1 MKKYLLIFIF
11 LGMYL
16 NSSAEENESITNSD
30 TIYNGITGTAHT
42 DILNTGTIKNDG
54 SHGITGSSFSLIQN
68 FGTISNNGDYGIDVS
83 GDSVIVN
90 GKGGEIS
97 NNGSFGIRLIDGEK
111 VSNLGKINNKGEY
124 GITAY
129 STKEAINEKSGI
141 ISNDGNT
148 GFYIHNSTGTNDGTI
163 SNSGNYGFTIDS
175 DSKGVNNGII
185 ANKGKFGVAVYNSI
199 FINSAAGEIKNGSS
213 YGLAIQ
219 NGGYGENYGI
229 IANKGNVGVS
239 VSNSSSFVNHGIIEQ
254 EGEIAILMGNGNNT
268 LELGTASKIK
278 GIVEGNKGTDT
289 LILSETPS
297 TEKPLTNGTV
307 DFTIQNF
314 SNIAIKSGTWNLNK
328 DMVLVVPDKF
338 RNNPS
343 SVSMPPISKEKLHGT
358 FIINSGIKLTLNIQ
372 VSDLL
377 TPTLSTGR
385 LINNG
390 TINERPVDSLYVTND
405 TVIKIPTIY
414 IKDNNNSSIGKI
426 DVTNV
431 AEGWL
436 GNYEYDK
443 ENGILYLILNK
454 KSDNPAPDNNIVGGF
469 YDSVYNYPKSNIHEI
484 NNMKARERNY
494 SLNREFN
501 FNPNL
506 NVQSAELITSYGKYY
521 GNSYHPAYSY
531 RSYGFNGQSI
541 FPWNNF
547 TFGLNYGY
555 IGSKADFKDKGS
567 STENIDSFILIGSIS
582 YLQNNWLNI
591 FQTGLGY
598 SRHDLKRRI
607 LDRED
612 NYNKREIDGKFNS
625 FLTSFG
631 WETGY
636 ILSGN
641 NKKNYVYPYAGLD
654 YIWNKDQGYN
664 EKQDT
669 IADEDNYALNVKKN
683 TSPSLISK
691 AGVKYKYNI
700 SEYWNING
708 DFTWYHSSKKPRN
721 THADFIFKPDVHYTI
736 PALKVSKDT
745 EVININASY
754 TTKTLLEYNIGLH
767 GLINRN
773 HFESSISLGIKYT
786 F

>member
-185 ANKGKFGVAVYNSI
+185 ANKGKFGVAVYNST

-484 NNMKARERNY
+484 NNMEARERNY

-555 IGSKADFKDKGS
+555 IESKADFKDKGS
-567 STENIDSFILIGSIS
+567 STENIDSFTLIGSIS

-708 DFTWYHSSKKPRN
+708 DFTWYHSSKK
-721 THADFIFKPDVHYTI
+721 T
-736 PALKVSKDT
+736 
-745 EVININASY
+745 
-754 TTKTLLEYNIGLH
+754 
-767 GLINRN
+767 
-773 HFESSISLGIKYT
+773 
-786 F
+786 

>member
-199 FINSAAGEIKNGSS
+199 FINSATGEIKNGSS

-484 NNMKARERNY
+484 NNMEARERNY

-567 STENIDSFILIGSIS
+567 STENIDSFTLIGSIS

-754 TTKTLLEYNIGLH
+754 TTKTLLEYNIGVH

-773 HFESSISLGIKYT
+773 HFESSLSLGIKYT

>member
-484 NNMKARERNY
+484 NNMEARERNY

-567 STENIDSFILIGSIS
+567 STENIDSFTLIGSIS

-773 HFESSISLGIKYT
+773 HFESSLSLGIKYT

>member
-97 NNGSFGIRLIDGEK
+97 NNGSFGIRLIDGKK
-111 VSNLGKINNKGEY
+111 VSNLGIINNKGEY

-390 TINERPVDSLYVTND
+390 TINERPIDSLYVTND

-484 NNMKARERNY
+484 NNMEARERNY

-567 STENIDSFILIGSIS
+567 STENIDSFTLIGSIS

-773 HFESSISLGIKYT
+773 HFESSLSLGIKYT

>member
-97 NNGSFGIRLIDGEK
+97 NNGSFGIRLIDGKK

-239 VSNSSSFVNHGIIEQ
+239 VSNSSSFLNHGTIEQ

-484 NNMKARERNY
+484 NNMEARERNY

-567 STENIDSFILIGSIS
+567 STENIDSFTLIGSIS

-773 HFESSISLGIKYT
+773 HFESSLSLGIKYT

>member
-199 FINSAAGEIKNGSS
+199 FINSATGEIKNGSS

-239 VSNSSSFVNHGIIEQ
+239 VSNSSSFVNHGTIEQ

-484 NNMKARERNY
+484 NNMEARERNY

-531 RSYGFNGQSI
+531 RLYGFNGQSI

-567 STENIDSFILIGSIS
+567 STENIDSFTLIGSIS

-598 SRHDLKRRI
+598 SHHDLKRRI

-754 TTKTLLEYNIGLH
+754 TTKTLLEYNIGVH

-773 HFESSISLGIKYT
+773 HFESSLSLGIKYT

>member
-90 GKGGEIS
+90 EKGSEIS
-97 NNGSFGIRLIDGEK
+97 NNGSFGIRLIDGKK

-185 ANKGKFGVAVYNSI
+185 ANKGKFGVAVYNST

-484 NNMKARERNY
+484 NNMEARERNY

-501 FNPNL
+501 SNPNL

-531 RSYGFNGQSI
+531 KSYGFNGQSI

-567 STENIDSFILIGSIS
+567 STENIDSFTLIGSIS

>member
-16 NSSAEENESITNSD
+16 NSPAEENESITNSE
-30 TIYNGITGTAHT
+30 TIYNGIVGAAHT
-42 DILNTGTIKNDG
+42 DILNTGVIKNDS

-68 FGTISNNGDYGIDVS
+68 FGIIKNNGDYGIDVS

-97 NNGSFGIRLIDGEK
+97 NDGSFGIRLINGEK
-111 VSNLGKINNKGEY
+111 ISNFGKIENIGDY
-124 GITAY
+124 GISAY
-129 STKEAINEKSGI
+129 STKEAINEKSGV
-141 ISNDGNT
+141 ISNNGNT
-148 GFYIHNSTGTNDGTI
+148 GFYIHNSVGTNDGTI

-175 DSKGVNNGII
+175 NSQGINNGII
-185 ANKGKFGVAVYNSI
+185 TNKGKFGVSVYNST

-219 NGGYGENYGI
+219 NGGHGENYGI
-229 IANKGNVGVS
+229 IANNGNVGVS
-239 VSNSSSFVNHGIIEQ
+239 VSNSSSFVNHGTIEQ
-254 EGEIAILMGNGNNT
+254 DGKIAILMGNGNNT

-297 TEKPLTNGTV
+297 TGESFTNGTI

-314 SNIAIKSGTWNLNK
+314 SNIAVKSGTWNLSK

-338 RNNPS
+338 RENPS
-343 SVSMPPISKEKLHGT
+343 SVSIPPISKEKLEGT
-358 FIINSGIKLTLNIQ
+358 FIINTDVKLTLNIQ

-377 TPTLSTGR
+377 TPTLSTGK

-390 TINERPVDSLYVTND
+390 IINERPVDSLYVTND
-405 TVIKIPTIY
+405 TIIKIPAVY
-414 IKDNNNSSIGKI
+414 IKDSNNSNIGKI
-426 DVTNV
+426 NVTNV

-443 ENGILYLILNK
+443 ENGILYLVLNK
-454 KSDNPAPDNNIVGGF
+454 KPDNPAPNNDIVGGF

-484 NNMKARERNY
+484 NNMKARDKNY

-501 FNPNL
+501 L
-506 NVQSAELITSYGKYY
+506 NSNSNIQSAELVSSYGKYY
-521 GNSYHPAYSY
+521 GSSYHPSYSY

-541 FPWNNF
+541 FPYNNF

-555 IGSKADFKDKGS
+555 IGSKANFNDKGS
-567 STENIDSFILIGSIS
+567 STENIDSFTLVGSAS
-582 YLQNNWLNI
+582 YLQENWLNI
-591 FQTGLGY
+591 FQAGLGY

-612 NYNKREIDGKFNS
+612 NYNKREITGKFDS

-654 YIWNKDQGYN
+654 YIWNKDQGYT

-669 IADEDNYALNVKKN
+669 IADEDNYALNIKKN

-691 AGVKYKYNI
+691 AGLKYKYNI
-700 SEYWNING
+700 SESWNING

-721 THADFIFKPDVHYTI
+721 THTDFIFKPDVHYTI
-736 PALKVSKDT
+736 PALKMSKDT
-745 EVININASY
+745 EIININASY
-754 TTKTLLEYNIGLH
+754 TTKTLLEYNVGLH
-767 GLINRN
+767 GLINRDY
-773 HFESSISLGIKYT
+773 FESSVSLGIKYT

>member
-16 NSSAEENESITNSD
+16 NSPAGENESITNSEI
-30 TIYNGITGTAHT
+30 IYNGIVGANHT
-42 DILNTGTIKNDG
+42 DILNTGIIENNG

-68 FGTISNNGDYGIDVS
+68 FGTIKNNGDYGIDVS
-83 GDSVIVN
+83 GDSVVVN

-97 NNGSFGIRLIDGEK
+97 NDGSFGIRLIDGEK
-111 VSNLGKINNKGEY
+111 VSNFGKIENEGEY
-124 GITAY
+124 GISAY

-141 ISNDGNT
+141 ISNNGNT
-148 GFYIHNSTGTNDGTI
+148 GFYIHNSIGINNGTI

-175 DSKGVNNGII
+175 SSKGINNGII
-185 ANKGKFGVAVYNSI
+185 ANKGKFGVSVYNST

-219 NGGYGENYGI
+219 NGGHGENYGI

-239 VSNSSSFVNHGIIEQ
+239 VSNSSSFANHGTIEQ
-254 EGEIAILMGNGNNT
+254 EGKIAILMGTGSNI

-289 LILSETPS
+289 LILSEIPS
-297 TEKPLTNGTV
+297 TDKPLTNGTI

-314 SNIAIKSGTWNLNK
+314 SNIAVKSGIWNLNN
-328 DMVLVVPDKF
+328 DLTLVVPDKF
-338 RNNPS
+338 RENPS
-343 SVSMPPISKEKLHGT
+343 SVSRPSISKEKLGGT
-358 FIINSGIKLTLNIQ
+358 FIVGSDVKLTLNIQ

-377 TPTLSTGR
+377 TPTLSTGK

-390 TINERPVDSLYVTND
+390 TINEKPVDSLYVTND
-405 TVIKIPTIY
+405 TVIKIPTVY
-414 IKDNNNSSIGKI
+414 IKDSINSNIGKI

-431 AEGWL
+431 ADGWL

-443 ENGILYLILNK
+443 ENGILYLVLNK
-454 KSDNPAPDNNIVGGF
+454 KPDNPAPSNDIVGGF
-469 YDSVYNYPKSNIHEI
+469 YDSIYHYPKSNIHEI
-484 NNMKARERNY
+484 NNMKTRERNY

-501 FNPNL
+501 LNPNS
-506 NVQSAELITSYGKYY
+506 NIQSAELISSYGRYY
-521 GNSYHPAYSY
+521 GSSYHPSYSY

-541 FPWNNF
+541 FPYNNF

-555 IGSKADFKDKGS
+555 IGSKANFKDKGS
-567 STENIDSFILIGSIS
+567 STENIDSFTLIGSIS

-591 FQTGLGY
+591 FQGGFGY
-598 SRHDLKRRI
+598 SHHDLKRRI

-612 NYNKREIDGKFNS
+612 NYNKREITGKFGS

-636 ILSGN
+636 ILTGN

-654 YIWNKDQGYN
+654 YIWNKDQGYS

-669 IADEDNYALNVKKN
+669 IADEDNYALNIKKN

-691 AGVKYKYNI
+691 VGLKYKYNI
-700 SEYWNING
+700 SESWNING

-736 PALKVSKDT
+736 PALKTSKDT

-754 TTKTLLEYNIGLH
+754 TTKTLLEYNAGLH

-773 HFESSISLGIKYT
+773 HFESSVSLGVKYT

>member
-1 MKKYLLIFIF
+1 
-11 LGMYL
+11 
-16 NSSAEENESITNSD
+16 
-30 TIYNGITGTAHT
+30 
-42 DILNTGTIKNDG
+42 
-54 SHGITGSSFSLIQN
+54 
-68 FGTISNNGDYGIDVS
+68 
-83 GDSVIVN
+83 
-90 GKGGEIS
+90 
-97 NNGSFGIRLIDGEK
+97 
-111 VSNLGKINNKGEY
+111 
-124 GITAY
+124 
-129 STKEAINEKSGI
+129 
-141 ISNDGNT
+141 
-148 GFYIHNSTGTNDGTI
+148 
-163 SNSGNYGFTIDS
+163 
-175 DSKGVNNGII
+175 
-185 ANKGKFGVAVYNSI
+185 
-199 FINSAAGEIKNGSS
+199 
-213 YGLAIQ
+213 
-219 NGGYGENYGI
+219 
-229 IANKGNVGVS
+229 
-239 VSNSSSFVNHGIIEQ
+239 
-254 EGEIAILMGNGNNT
+254 MGNGNNT

-297 TEKPLTNGTV
+297 TEKSLTNGTV

-484 NNMKARERNY
+484 NNMEARERNY

-531 RSYGFNGQSI
+531 KSYGFNGQSI

-567 STENIDSFILIGSIS
+567 STENIDSFTLIGSIS

-683 TSPSLISK
+683 TFPSLISK

-773 HFESSISLGIKYT
+773 HFESSLSLGIKYT

>member
-16 NSSAEENESITNSD
+16 NSPAGENESITNSEI
-30 TIYNGITGTAHT
+30 IYNGIVGANHT
-42 DILNTGTIKNDG
+42 DILNTGIIENNG

-68 FGTISNNGDYGIDVS
+68 FGTIKNNGDYGIDVS
-83 GDSVIVN
+83 GDSVVVN

-97 NNGSFGIRLIDGEK
+97 NDGSFGIRLIDGEK
-111 VSNLGKINNKGEY
+111 VSNFGKIENEGEY
-124 GITAY
+124 GISAY
-129 STKEAINEKSGI
+129 STKEAVNEKSGI
-141 ISNDGNT
+141 ISNNGNT
-148 GFYIHNSTGTNDGTI
+148 GFYIHNSVGTNDGTI
-163 SNSGNYGFTIDS
+163 SNSGNYGFTVDAN
-175 DSKGVNNGII
+175 SKGINNGII
-185 ANKGKFGVAVYNSI
+185 ANKGKFGVSVYNST
-199 FINSAAGEIKNGSS
+199 FINSAAGEIKNASS

-219 NGGYGENYGI
+219 NGGHGENYGI

-239 VSNSSSFVNHGIIEQ
+239 VSNSSSFTNHGTIEQ
-254 EGEIAILMGNGNNT
+254 GGKIAILMGTGSNI

-297 TEKPLTNGTV
+297 TDKPLTNGTI

-314 SNIAIKSGTWNLNK
+314 SNIAVKSGIWNLNK
-328 DMVLVVPDKF
+328 DVTLVVPDKF
-338 RNNPS
+338 RGNPS
-343 SVSMPPISKEKLHGT
+343 SVSRPPISKEKLGGT
-358 FIINSGIKLTLNIQ
+358 FIVDSDVKLTLNIQ

-377 TPTLSTGR
+377 TPTLSTGK

-390 TINERPVDSLYVTND
+390 TINEKPVDSLYVTND
-405 TVIKIPTIY
+405 TVIKIPTVY
-414 IKDNNNSSIGKI
+414 IKDSINSNIGKI

-431 AEGWL
+431 ADGWL

-443 ENGILYLILNK
+443 ENGILYLVLNK
-454 KSDNPAPDNNIVGGF
+454 KPDNPAPSNDIVGGF
-469 YDSVYNYPKSNIHEI
+469 YDSIYNYPKSNIHEI

-501 FNPNL
+501 LNPNS
-506 NVQSAELITSYGKYY
+506 NIQSAELISSYGRYY
-521 GNSYHPAYSY
+521 GSSYHPSYSY

-541 FPWNNF
+541 FPYNNF

-555 IGSKADFKDKGS
+555 IGSKANFKDKGS
-567 STENIDSFILIGSIS
+567 STENIDSFTLIGSIS

-591 FQTGLGY
+591 FQGGFGY
-598 SRHDLKRRI
+598 SHHDLKRQI

-612 NYNKREIDGKFNS
+612 NYNKREITGKFGS

-636 ILSGN
+636 ILTGN

-654 YIWNKDQGYN
+654 YIWNKDQGYS

-669 IADEDNYALNVKKN
+669 IADEDNYALNIKKN

-691 AGVKYKYNI
+691 AGLKYKYNI
-700 SEYWNING
+700 SESWNING

-721 THADFIFKPDVHYTI
+721 THADFIFKPDVYYTI
-736 PALKVSKDT
+736 PALKTSKDT

-754 TTKTLLEYNIGLH
+754 TTKTLLEYNVGLH

-773 HFESSISLGIKYT
+773 HFESSVSLGVKYT

>member
-68 FGTISNNGDYGIDVS
+68 FGTIKNNGDYGIDVS

-97 NNGSFGIRLIDGEK
+97 NNGSFGIRLIDGKK

-484 NNMKARERNY
+484 NNMEARERNY

-567 STENIDSFILIGSIS
+567 STENIDSFTLIGSIS

-773 HFESSISLGIKYT
+773 HFESSLSLGIKYT

>member
-16 NSSAEENESITNSD
+16 NSPAGENESITNSEI
-30 TIYNGITGTAHT
+30 IYNGIVGANHT
-42 DILNTGTIKNDG
+42 DILNTGIIENNG

-68 FGTISNNGDYGIDVS
+68 FGTIKNNGDYGIDVS
-83 GDSVIVN
+83 GDSVVVN

-97 NNGSFGIRLIDGEK
+97 NDGSFGIRLIDGEK
-111 VSNLGKINNKGEY
+111 VSNFGKIENEGEY
-124 GITAY
+124 GISAY

-141 ISNDGNT
+141 ISNNGNT
-148 GFYIHNSTGTNDGTI
+148 GFYIHNSIGINNGTI

-175 DSKGVNNGII
+175 SSKGINNGII
-185 ANKGKFGVAVYNSI
+185 ANKGKFGVSVYNST

-219 NGGYGENYGI
+219 NGGHGENYGI

-239 VSNSSSFVNHGIIEQ
+239 VSNSSSFANHGTIEQ
-254 EGEIAILMGNGNNT
+254 EGKIAILMGTGSNI

-297 TEKPLTNGTV
+297 TDKPLTNGTI

-314 SNIAIKSGTWNLNK
+314 SNIAVKSGIWNLNN
-328 DMVLVVPDKF
+328 DLTLVVPDKF
-338 RNNPS
+338 RENPS
-343 SVSMPPISKEKLHGT
+343 SVSRPSISKEKLGGT
-358 FIINSGIKLTLNIQ
+358 FIVDSDVKLTLNIQ

-377 TPTLSTGR
+377 TPTLSTGK

-390 TINERPVDSLYVTND
+390 TINEKPVDSLYVTND
-405 TVIKIPTIY
+405 TVIKIPTVY
-414 IKDNNNSSIGKI
+414 IKDSINSNIGKI

-431 AEGWL
+431 ADGWL

-443 ENGILYLILNK
+443 ENGILYLVLNK
-454 KSDNPAPDNNIVGGF
+454 KPDNPTPSNDIVGGF
-469 YDSVYNYPKSNIHEI
+469 YDSIYNYPKSNIHEI

-501 FNPNL
+501 LNPNS
-506 NVQSAELITSYGKYY
+506 NIQSAELISSYGRYY
-521 GNSYHPAYSY
+521 GSSYHPSYSY

-541 FPWNNF
+541 FPYNNF

-555 IGSKADFKDKGS
+555 IGSKANFKDKGS
-567 STENIDSFILIGSIS
+567 STENIDSFTLIGSIS

-591 FQTGLGY
+591 FQGGFGY
-598 SRHDLKRRI
+598 SHHDLKRRI

-612 NYNKREIDGKFNS
+612 NYNKREITGKFGS

-636 ILSGN
+636 ILTGN

-654 YIWNKDQGYN
+654 YIWNKDQGYS

-669 IADEDNYALNVKKN
+669 IADEDNYALNIKKN

-691 AGVKYKYNI
+691 VGLKYKYNI
-700 SEYWNING
+700 SESWNING

-736 PALKVSKDT
+736 PALKTSKDT

-754 TTKTLLEYNIGLH
+754 TTKTLLEYNAGLH

-773 HFESSISLGIKYT
+773 HFESSVSLGVKYT

>member
-68 FGTISNNGDYGIDVS
+68 FGTIKNNGDYGIDVS

-90 GKGGEIS
+90 GNGGKIS
-97 NNGSFGIRLIDGEK
+97 NNGSFGIRLIDGKK
-111 VSNLGKINNKGEY
+111 VSNLGIINNKGEY

-239 VSNSSSFVNHGIIEQ
+239 VSNSSSFVNHGTIEQ

-390 TINERPVDSLYVTND
+390 TINERPIDSLYVTND

-484 NNMKARERNY
+484 NNMEARERNY

-567 STENIDSFILIGSIS
+567 STENIDSFTLIGSIS

-773 HFESSISLGIKYT
+773 HFESSLSLGIKYT

>member
-68 FGTISNNGDYGIDVS
+68 FGTIKNNGDYGIDVS

-90 GKGGEIS
+90 GNGGKIS
-97 NNGSFGIRLIDGEK
+97 NNGSFGIRLIDGKK
-111 VSNLGKINNKGEY
+111 VSNLGIINNKGEY

-175 DSKGVNNGII
+175 NSKGVNNGII

-239 VSNSSSFVNHGIIEQ
+239 VSNSSSFVNHGTIEQ
-254 EGEIAILMGNGNNT
+254 EGEIAVLMGNGNNT

-278 GIVEGNKGTDT
+278 GIIEGNKGTDT

-390 TINERPVDSLYVTND
+390 TINERPIDSLYVTND

-484 NNMKARERNY
+484 NNMEARERNY

-567 STENIDSFILIGSIS
+567 STENIDSFTLIGSIS

-736 PALKVSKDT
+736 PVLKVSKDT

-754 TTKTLLEYNIGLH
+754 TTKTLLEYNIGVH

-773 HFESSISLGIKYT
+773 HFESSLSLGIKYT

>member
-185 ANKGKFGVAVYNSI
+185 ANKGKFGVAVYNST

-484 NNMKARERNY
+484 NNMEARERNY

-567 STENIDSFILIGSIS
+567 STENIDSFTLIGSIS

-754 TTKTLLEYNIGLH
+754 TTKTLLEYNIGVH

-773 HFESSISLGIKYT
+773 HFESSLSLGIKYT

>member
-199 FINSAAGEIKNGSS
+199 FINSATGEIKNGSS

-484 NNMKARERNY
+484 NNMEARERNY

-531 RSYGFNGQSI
+531 RLYGFNGQSI

-567 STENIDSFILIGSIS
+567 STENIDSFTLIGSIS

-754 TTKTLLEYNIGLH
+754 TTKTLLEYNIGVH

-773 HFESSISLGIKYT
+773 HFESSLSLGIKYT

>member
-239 VSNSSSFVNHGIIEQ
+239 VSNSSSFVNHGTIEQ

-343 SVSMPPISKEKLHGT
+343 SVSMPPISKEKLDGT

-484 NNMKARERNY
+484 NNMEARERNY

-567 STENIDSFILIGSIS
+567 STENIDSFTLIGSIS

-700 SEYWNING
+700 SKYWNING

-773 HFESSISLGIKYT
+773 HFESSLSLGIKYT

>member
-97 NNGSFGIRLIDGEK
+97 NNGSFGIRLIDGKK

-199 FINSAAGEIKNGSS
+199 FINSATGEIKNGSS

-239 VSNSSSFVNHGIIEQ
+239 VSNSSSFVNHGTIEQ

-443 ENGILYLILNK
+443 ENGVLYLILNK
-454 KSDNPAPDNNIVGGF
+454 KPNNTTPDNNIVGGF

-484 NNMKARERNY
+484 NNMEARERNY

-506 NVQSAELITSYGKYY
+506 NVQSAEFITSYGKYY

-567 STENIDSFILIGSIS
+567 STENIDSFTLIGSIS

-773 HFESSISLGIKYT
+773 HFESSLSLGIKYT